1 MPVLEV
7 SRQPREKLRELVEQ
21 ILTNAV
27 FISEQVPDDLL
38 GSVFMPL
45 LFGALSLPEGEG
57 PTCPEK
63 PQLEVL
69 PPGPALILPDAPVRP
84 QPPARPPYPMAEM
97 ALVDQGRL
105 LERDVLPPY
114 EAALAKYEVV
124 FARWSSTVEVQYTAA
139 CAAHQA
145 QCDALR
151 AAHAE
156 QVALQAEAT
165 REAEARFAEAL
176 EVYEAAM
183 VRFKDEN
190 VKAHVEWTRDVGI
203 LYEEYA
209 KALPRGVNGYPMFM
223 SFRILHKDDWAIVK
237 AAVFRE
243 QKRRQSEDLLGPE

>member
-21 ILTNAV
+21 ILTNSV
-27 FISEQVPDDLL
+27 LISEQVPQDLL

-45 LFGALSLPEGEG
+45 LFGALSLPEGGG

-63 PQLEVL
+63 PLLEV
-69 PPGPALILPDAPVRP
+69 PPPVPALILPDAPARP

-105 LERDVLPPY
+105 LERDVLPSY
-114 EAALAKYEVV
+114 EADLAKYEVV
-124 FARWSSTVEVQYTAA
+124 LAQWISTVEAQYTAA

-151 AAHAE
+151 AEYAE
-156 QVALQAEAT
+156 QVALQVAAT

-183 VRFKDEN
+183 VRFKEESL
-190 VKAHVEWTRDVGI
+190 KAHVEWTRDVGI
-203 LYEEYA
+203 LYENYSEA
-209 KALPRGVNGYPMFM
+209 MPRGVNGYPMFM

-237 AAVFRE
+237 AAVSRE

>member
-7 SRQPREKLRELVEQ
+7 SRQPRENLRGLVEQ

-27 FISEQVPDDLL
+27 LISEQVPQDLL
-38 GSVFMPL
+38 GTVFMPL
-45 LFGALSLPEGEG
+45 LFGALSLPEGGG
-57 PTCPEK
+57 PPCPEK
-63 PQLEVL
+63 PLLEV
-69 PPGPALILPDAPVRP
+69 PPPVPALILPDAPERP

-97 ALVDQGRL
+97 ALVNQGRL
-105 LERDVLPPY
+105 LERDVLPSY
-114 EAALAKYEVV
+114 EAALAKYEVF
-124 FARWSSTVEVQYTAA
+124 FAQWSSTVEAQYTAA

-151 AAHAE
+151 AEHAG
-156 QVALQAEAT
+156 QVALQVAAT
-165 REAEARFAEAL
+165 REAEARYAEAL

-183 VRFKDEN
+183 VRFKEEN

-203 LYEEYA
+203 LYENYSEA
-209 KALPRGVNGYPMFM
+209 MPRGVNGYPMFM

-237 AAVFRE
+237 TAVSRE